1 MTLSQTPVK
10 SLSLYHYD
18 TCPYCAITRKA
29 IQKKGL
35 NIEHRNIQQH
45 NQHRNDLIQSGGKK
59 QVPCLRIEHA
69 SGETQWLYE
78 SNDIINF
85 ISQ

>member
-1 MTLSQTPVK
+1 MTLSQTHVK

-18 TCPYCAITRKA
+18 ACPYCAMTRKA
-29 IQKKGL
+29 IQKLEL
-35 NIEHRNIQQH
+35 NIEHRNIQQQT
-45 NQHRNDLIQSGGKK
+45 QHRNDLIQGGGKK